1 MKVLHFLIPL
11 FFLHSSCS
19 TSTSSE
25 NKKKEE
31 VQSTTIVH
39 AKHFKIT
46 KKNQQT
52 FVEIMDAES
61 GEIQKKIDIT
71 QFTNSEKPVIA
82 KFVTLSSTHIGMI
95 SKLNEESKIVGISGI
110 QYVANKTVLSNFK
123 NGIVIQLGEESTI
136 PLEQIILSKANII
149 VYSGFGK
156 EFPHQKQLEKLGII
170 CLPNYDWKEIHPLG
184 KAEWIKVFGVLL
196 GKEAEANDYFSTL
209 EKEYNDLKA
218 SAMKIQ
224 KSECLFSGNV
234 FGDFWYTPAGESF
247 NAQLFKD
254 ANCSYAYENTKGTG
268 SLSLT
273 LEEVLQKNADCNFW
287 INPGAKNLVELK
299 KQNPKSIYFQA
310 FKQKHVYC
318 YSENGNYFWEMSAI
332 EPQKVLSDIIHITHP
347 EMKLDKPLYFYT
359 QLN

>member
-1 MKVLHFLIPL
+1 MKVLLLLIFPVVL
-11 FFLHSSCS
+11 LSSCS
-19 TSTSSE
+19 DANSKEKKQKESVQATS
-25 NKKKEE
+25 
-31 VQSTTIVH
+31 IAY

-46 KKNQQT
+46 KKEQQT
-52 FVEIMDAES
+52 FIEIMDTES
-61 GEIQKKIDIT
+61 GDIQRKIDVT
-71 QFTNSEKPVIA
+71 QFTNGNKPVIA
-82 KFVTLSSTHIGMI
+82 KFVTLSSTHIGII
-95 SKLNEESKIVGISGI
+95 SKLKEELKIVGVSNI
-110 QYVANKTVLSNFK
+110 QYVANKTVQTNFK
-123 NGIVIQLGEESTI
+123 QGKVIELGEESTI
-136 PLEQIILSKANII
+136 PLEQIIASKANII

-170 CLPNYDWKEIHPLG
+170 CLPNYDWKEVHPLG

-196 GKEAEANDYFSTL
+196 NKEKAANDYFMAL

-218 SAMKIQ
+218 SAKQIQ

-254 ANCSYAYENTKGTG
+254 ANCSYANENTKGTG

-273 LEEVLQKNADCNFW
+273 LEEVLQKNADCKFW
-287 INPGAKNLVELK
+287 INPGAKNLAELK
-299 KQNPKSIYFQA
+299 KQNPKSVYFQA
-310 FKQKHVYC
+310 FKQNQVYC

-347 EMKLDKPLYFYT
+347 ELKLDKPLYFYT